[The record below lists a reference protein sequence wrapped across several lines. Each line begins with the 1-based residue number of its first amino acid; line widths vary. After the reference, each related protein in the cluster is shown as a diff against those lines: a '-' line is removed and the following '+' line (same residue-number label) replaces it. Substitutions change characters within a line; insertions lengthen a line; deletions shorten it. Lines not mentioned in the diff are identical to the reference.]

1 MKLLSF
7 LLIAVILSACSSS
20 GRRAP
25 IVDRSDESKKSAL
38 MQQVSAGQT
47 ISQESD
53 WRPQTYTVQKGD
65 TLYSIALNY
74 GFAYR
79 ELAVL
84 NNLSDPNLIQIG
96 QELRLFP
103 TQAIIPRSAVVVQSL
118 SEVEPVKAVIKEQP
132 RLAKYKYSNTAI
144 ADIEKLQDVAPIVA
158 VVVAPKPEKKF
169 TPTLKIVK
177 HKPKPIPKRVV
188 AAAKHLEN
196 GELKWRAPSK
206 GRIISK
212 FSAAKNHKG
221 IDFDGRIG
229 RPVTASA
236 AGKVVYSGSGLR
248 GYGKLII
255 IKHNDTYLSAY
266 AHNNRIVV
274 KEGQMV
280 ARAQKIAEM
289 GSTDTDRV
297 KLHFEIRRFGK
308 PVDPANY
315 LPVER

>member
-1 MKLLSF
+1 
-7 LLIAVILSACSSS
+7 
-20 GRRAP
+20 
-25 IVDRSDESKKSAL
+25 
-38 MQQVSAGQT
+38 
-47 ISQESD
+47 
-53 WRPQTYTVQKGD
+53 
-65 TLYSIALNY
+65 
-74 GFAYR
+74 
-79 ELAVL
+79 LAVL

-144 ADIEKLQDVAPIVA
+144 ADIERLQAVAPIVA
-158 VVVAPKPEKKF
+158 VVVAPKPEIA
-169 TPTLKIVK
+169 PNIVK
-177 HKPKPIPKRVV
+177 SKPEPVVV
-188 AAAKHLEN
+188 AAAKSLKD
-196 GELKWRAPSK
+196 GELEWRAPSK

-212 FSAAKNHKG
+212 FSTAKNHKG
-221 IDFDGRIG
+221 IDFDGKLG

-289 GSTDTDRV
+289 GDTDTDRV

-315 LPVER
+315 LPVDG